1 MKLHTIYPSFSFSVI
16 QEVNPA
22 LFDRSVSIQLLYGS
36 SAVDV
41 WYTNRLLG
49 HQRRYMKHL
58 TNTIAAAA
66 AAAAKAASDA
76 ADRHAAN
83 RRSFVHCF
91 TALAHSKLS
100 QLASPQARSELAYLP
115 GYIAPWQSRLIIL
128 CAGLSF
134 LDAVST
140 ANHFYQQYSM
150 NRKRI

>member
-1 MKLHTIYPSFSFSVI
+1 
-16 QEVNPA
+16 
-22 LFDRSVSIQLLYGS
+22 
-36 SAVDV
+36 
-41 WYTNRLLG
+41 
-49 HQRRYMKHL
+49 MKHL
-58 TNTIAAAA
+58 ITTTAAAA

-91 TALAHSKLS
+91 TALPLSELS

-128 CAGLSF
+128 CARLSF

-140 ANHFYQQYSM
+140 ANHFYQQCSM
-150 NRKRI
+150 NRKRIDAELFRKLSLPSRVAVEIVQIHAEIVWRLAVQC

>member
-16 QEVNPA
+16 QEVNSA

-91 TALAHSKLS
+91 TALPL
-100 QLASPQARSELAYLP
+100 SEL
-115 GYIAPWQSRLIIL
+115 S
-128 CAGLSF
+128 
-134 LDAVST
+134 
-140 ANHFYQQYSM
+140 
-150 NRKRI
+150 